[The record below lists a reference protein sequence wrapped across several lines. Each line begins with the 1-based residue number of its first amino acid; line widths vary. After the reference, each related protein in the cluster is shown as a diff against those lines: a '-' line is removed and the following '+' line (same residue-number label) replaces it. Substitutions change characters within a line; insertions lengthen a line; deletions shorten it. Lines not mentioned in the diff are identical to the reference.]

1 MKSLLE
7 LYNEAAPSSD
17 VGKVRETV
25 ATVSREGG
33 DEGVNFFD
41 KEATFQKNFIERGYQ
56 DKVVT
61 QSTEDDKT
69 KGNFTNKALLF
80 YADHVS
86 KFKAQPK
93 ARPDE
98 ILHFYNQ
105 RDNKTWY
112 KTRNSGRA
120 GITQTYSI

>member
-80 YADHVS
+80 YADHFS
-86 KFKAQPK
+86 KKAQPD
-93 ARPDE
+93 AG
-98 ILHFYNQ
+98 LHFYNQ

-112 KTRNSGRA
+112 KTRNESRA
-120 GITQTYSI
+120 GITQTYSL